1 MSVLVLVSVR
11 SERRFY
17 RVLNWALHQKSLLTL
32 LWRRLRLH
40 PGVGEMVMVVELPG

>member
-1 MSVLVLVSVR
+1 MSVLVLVRSVW
-11 SERRFY
+11 RFY
-17 RVLNWALHQKSLLTL
+17 RVLDWALDQKSLLTL